1 MILTQILDLQTNE
14 NPPRKLREQIAAVL
28 NDNYE
33 RGYLEDAVQFAFC
46 LFFKCPGHKVTS
58 STTDLAQCLV
68 IENCQFPPYESEKW
82 GKIKTVN
89 DFMKEILK
97 DGLRRVS

>member
-14 NPPRKLREQIAAVL
+14 KPPRKLREYVAEVL
-28 NDNYE
+28 NYHYE
-33 RGYLEDAVQFAFC
+33 VGDFESAMPFAFC
-46 LFFKCPGHKVTS
+46 LYFKCPGHRVTS
-58 STTDLAQCLV
+58 STADLAQCLV

-89 DFMKEILK
+89 DFTKEILK
-97 DGLRRVS
+97 ESLRRVS